1 MNVLSDYKEVLW
13 DCIDDLGLEN
23 DEIAQAMS
31 RAADSYGNGYFSLAK
46 QDAGVGV
53 CELTGQFGTLSQVTF
68 TEH

>member
-23 DEIAQAMS
+23 NEVAQVMS
-31 RAADSYGNGYFSLAK
+31 KAADSYGNGYFSLTK
-46 QDAGVGV
+46 QYAGVGF

-68 TEH
+68 TEN